1 MKIEFERMLMPVSKY
16 SGMYVQDLHGYK
28 VEKNI
33 VGQYHLRRYT
43 QNNNFLSKF
52 LRIQLVS

>member
-28 VEKNI
+28 VEKKHCRA
-33 VGQYHLRRYT
+33 VSFKEVYT
-43 QNNNFLSKF
+43 EQ
-52 LRIQLVS
+52 